1 MRRAA
6 ALALPAAL
14 WALAAG
20 CGGPEENRAETAP
33 AAGPLLLVT
42 NEDGGTLGVISLE
55 TREVVAEI
63 EVGRRPRGVR
73 VSPDG
78 AFAYVAVSGS
88 PKCPPWMD
96 EDDCAEPD
104 KSFDGIAEVD
114 LRARTRTRLL
124 PGGSDPESFDITPD
138 GARLVVSNEDSD
150 EASLV
155 DLASGAIIRTVPVG
169 KEPEGVRISPDG
181 TVAYVTGETDHDV
194 TVLDTATGDE
204 VTRIP
209 VGHRPR
215 DVVFT
220 PDGAF
225 AYVSAEIAGTV
236 SEIVVAENRVAR
248 TFHLPMD
255 SRSMGVALS
264 PDAGTLYV
272 SNGRAKT
279 VSVVDLASG
288 EVVGNVE
295 AGERLWGIAVSFDG
309 RFLYTADGPSNDIAV
324 LETETLTIV
333 ARIPVGESPW
343 GPRARPVVT
352 R

>member
-1 MRRAA
+1 M
-6 ALALPAAL
+6 
-14 WALAAG
+14 
-20 CGGPEENRAETAP
+20 
-33 AAGPLLLVT
+33 
-42 NEDGGTLGVISLE
+42 SS
-55 TREVVAEI
+55 
-63 EVGRRPRGVR
+63 
-73 VSPDG
+73 SP
-78 AFAYVAVSGS
+78 
-88 PKCPPWMD
+88 
-96 EDDCAEPD
+96 
-104 KSFDGIAEVD
+104 
-114 LRARTRTRLL
+114 
-124 PGGSDPESFDITPD
+124 
-138 GARLVVSNEDSD
+138 
-150 EASLV
+150 
-155 DLASGAIIRTVPVG
+155 
-169 KEPEGVRISPDG
+169 
-181 TVAYVTGETDHDV
+181 
-194 TVLDTATGDE
+194 
-204 VTRIP
+204 
-209 VGHRPR
+209 
-215 DVVFT
+215 

-288 EVVGNVE
+288 EVVGSVE

-343 GPRARPVVT
+343 GLALVP
-352 R
+352 